1 MKRSD
6 FIEKMSVEL
15 ATKVGEAQTE
25 LLKAILTYVDGAFDI
40 KNGKIISGK
49 TNYGKAYLID
59 KAYDFFIKNNQQ
71 PLVKWFAEKV
81 FDLFGLNRD
90 YYKKFADD
98 EKKYLSISDNVLSEQ
113 LARLGVTDKKEFLKG
128 GFLDDL
134 ATNKNPLQGIK
145 QKAIAAIA
153 QGKSLSDFK
162 AEMSEFV
169 KGSEGKLG
177 VLERHFNTA
186 AYDEF
191 ARFDRATSK
200 AYADNL
206 KLDYAVFEGT
216 IQATTRAFCAPKVGK
231 VFDRKQIAS
240 WASLSFVGKP
250 ATGYNPFIDLGGYH
264 CRHTLNWIDEATA
277 RYIDPA
283 RFEPKPKPKY
293 DFQDEYKLN
302 FNISDEAGL
311 MKKYNLTEK
320 DVLALSG
327 GIPMKGLSIKEVRIR
342 SYGSDS
348 SLYVYINSNDIE
360 QRRNLDFEKKTIK
373 NELFSI
379 KNKDIKGINQGIGAN
394 MLLNQIEAAKKHE
407 FKNIKTEAYKDKDGK
422 WNGYYTWAR
431 YGYDFENKEIF
442 SSFAKENGRKE
453 KSIIEL
459 MSTEEGR
466 TFWRKKGVT
475 FDAIFDVNNNN
486 QINILTNYINE
497 KNN

>member
-191 ARFDRATSK
+191 ARFDRATGK

-206 KLDYAVFEGT
+206 KLDFVVYEGT
-216 IQATTRAFCAPKVGK
+216 TMLTTRLFCRSKVGK
-231 VFDRKQIAS
+231 VFDRTQIQA
-240 WASLSFVGKP
+240 WAKLSFDGKP

-283 RFEPKPKPKY
+283 RFNKVKTAKEAKAALLET
-293 DFQDEYKLN
+293 DFSKAEKES
-302 FNISDEAGL
+302 ISGWSGTDYIGIGRFERGKINKESSDYEI
-311 MKKYNLTEK
+311 MKKRNIQLNKTLDKVPQFEGTVYRGERDLSIASYNRLKNLSK
-320 DVLALSG
+320 DSEFSFDQKVSSSLELAAANNYSASNNFSVVYQIEGKTSRYIADLAL
-327 GIPMKGLSIKEVRIR
+327 IPADKEAIIMGDTRFEIVNIEETN
-342 SYGSDS
+342 
-348 SLYVYINSNDIE
+348 VKNSN
-360 QRRNLDFEKKTIK
+360 
-373 NELFSI
+373 
-379 KNKDIKGINQGIGAN
+379 G
-394 MLLNQIEAAKKHE
+394 
-407 FKNIKTEAYKDKDGK
+407 KNIVGK
-422 WNGYYTWAR
+422 LII
-431 YGYDFENKEIF
+431 KL
-442 SSFAKENGRKE
+442 KE
-453 KSIIEL
+453 K
-459 MSTEEGR
+459 
-466 TFWRKKGVT
+466 
-475 FDAIFDVNNNN
+475 
-486 QINILTNYINE
+486 
-497 KNN
+497 